1 MDPETFNSPIA
12 LPSEE
17 RRTRSFLVLG
27 IKTFGVGTVLV
38 IAAAVL
44 EAYIVRLAFDVLRD
58 LGISLMIAATVGLG
72 VEYYTR
78 KHGEAVLNQMMGEA
92 INRYVFHNDRLHAL
106 GLKQMCINRSELDI
120 LKSIRETE
128 PGRNVRILAMCMDEL
143 THNTGQR
150 LLKTKLEEGCS
161 VKLLLINP
169 ESSYVRERGLAEKQ
183 EEGPALDDF
192 VKKVKYRDSMHQSF
206 IKSLHPDLQEKIEI
220 RHYDSPPSLF
230 IVDNDT
236 TMLIGPYLYGYRGE
250 EVPHLELETKK
261 GGAHVPFRE
270 HFEALWATATT
281 CVGGSRPE
289 MPSWDERRRE
299 DRRKRSLPVNP
310 DRRKPAA

>member
-1 MDPETFNSPIA
+1 MDPEKFNSPVI
-12 LPSEE
+12 PSEE

-27 IKTFGVGTVLV
+27 IKTFAIGSVLV
-38 IAAAVL
+38 VAAAVL
-44 EAYIVRLAFDVLRD
+44 EPYIVRLAFDVLRD

-92 INRYVFHNDRLHAL
+92 INRYVFHNDRLHSL

-120 LKSIRETE
+120 LKSIRDTE
-128 PGRNVRILAMCMDEL
+128 PGGNIQILAMCMDEL

-150 LLKTKLEEGCS
+150 IIKTKLEEGCS
-161 VKLLLINP
+161 IKLLLINP
-169 ESSYVRERGLAEKQ
+169 ESPYVRERGLAEKQ
-183 EEGPALDDF
+183 EEGPELDDF
-192 VKKVKYRDSMHQSF
+192 VNKVRYRDSMHQSF
-206 IKSLHPDLQEKIEI
+206 IEALPVDLQEKIEV
-220 RHYDSPPSLF
+220 RHYDSAPSLF

-236 TMLIGPYLYGYRGE
+236 TMLIGFYLFGYRGE

-270 HFEALWATATT
+270 HFEALWSTATI
-281 CVGGSRPE
+281 CIGGSRTEAPN
-289 MPSWDERRRE
+289 WDERRRGE
-299 DRRKRSLPVNP
+299 RRKLSLPVNP